1 VPRLNPESCFTA
13 VEAEKAGR
21 DGRSAEELLRRV
33 QRLHDEEGKNVQATL
48 RDLAERLEAV
58 SKVKEQEAAKRA
70 ELQEQLRD
78 LRTSSEKLR
87 VTVGPMLE
95 QWCRFTER

>member
-1 VPRLNPESCFTA
+1 LRPCS

-33 QRLHDEEGKNVQATL
+33 QRLHDEESKNVQAAV
-48 RDLAERLEAV
+48 RDLA
-58 SKVKEQEAAKRA
+58 EAAKRA

-87 VTVGPMLE
+87 VTVSSL
-95 QWCRFTER
+95 F